1 VAYDFRHESW
11 AGADVRVHVNS
22 LDGEAPF
29 RYLRLRD
36 PPYDDDALEGLAD
49 RIRRLLAGGIRVY
62 AYFKHE
68 DEPSAPL
75 YAQRLLELLR

>member
-1 VAYDFRHESW
+1 
-11 AGADVRVHVNS
+11 VHVNS

-36 PPYDDDALEGLAD
+36 PPYDDDTLEALAD
-49 RIRRLLAGGIRVY
+49 RIRPLLGGGIRVY

-68 DEPSAPL
+68 DEPSAPQ
-75 YAQRLLELLR
+75 YAQQLLELLR